1 MYSNALPGNFC
12 ICNELA
18 GIEKGVDSSMK
29 KLMEQIM
36 KFGAVGVICFFI
48 DYIVSFITFHIVMA
62 IGVFGE
68 NSFSIGSMIGSALGF
83 TVSVIVNYILSF
95 KFVFE
100 RKEDMNRK
108 AEFVIFII
116 LSVIG
121 LGLNQV
127 VMWICTV
134 PIYNNVEWVQQ
145 LLGYSL
151 AFTVAKIVA
160 TAIVM
165 VYNFVTRKIFLEKK

>member
-1 MYSNALPGNFC
+1 
-12 ICNELA
+12 
-18 GIEKGVDSSMK
+18 
-29 KLMEQIM
+29 M

-48 DYIVSFITFHIVMA
+48 DYIVSFVTFQIVMA
-62 IGVFGE
+62 IGIFGE
-68 NSFSIGSMIGSALGF
+68 NSFSTGSMIGSALGF

-108 AEFVIFII
+108 AEFVIFVV

-121 LGLNQV
+121 LGINQV

-134 PIYNNVEWVQQ
+134 PIYNHVEWLQQ

-151 AFTVAKIVA
+151 AFTIAKVIA

-165 VYNFVTRKIFLEKK
+165 VYNFITRKIFLEKK

>member
-1 MYSNALPGNFC
+1 MPCRAISAF
-12 ICNELA
+12 
-18 GIEKGVDSSMK
+18 EKGMDSKMK
-29 KLMEQIM
+29 KLVEQIM
-36 KFGAVGVICFFI
+36 KFGAVGFLCFFI
-48 DYIVSFITFHIVMA
+48 DYLVGLVVLHVMLGV
-62 IGVFGE
+62 GVFGE
-68 NSFSIGSMIGSALGF
+68 NSFSMGSQIGSALGF

-116 LSVIG
+116 LSIIG

-134 PIYNNVEWVQQ
+134 LVYNNVEWIQK
-145 LLGYSL
+145 LLGYGL
-151 AFTVAKIVA
+151 AFTGAKVIA

-165 VYNFVTRKIFLEKK
+165 VYNFITRKIFLEKK

>member
-1 MYSNALPGNFC
+1 MGS
-12 ICNELA
+12 
-18 GIEKGVDSSMK
+18 
-29 KLMEQIM
+29 Q
-36 KFGAVGVICFFI
+36 
-48 DYIVSFITFHIVMA
+48 
-62 IGVFGE
+62 
-68 NSFSIGSMIGSALGF
+68 IGSVLGF

-134 PIYNNVEWVQQ
+134 LVYNNVEWIQK
-145 LLGYSL
+145 LLGYGL
-151 AFTVAKIVA
+151 AFTVAKVIA

-165 VYNFVTRKIFLEKK
+165 VYNFITRKIFLEKK

>member
-1 MYSNALPGNFC
+1 
-12 ICNELA
+12 
-18 GIEKGVDSSMK
+18 MK

-36 KFGAVGVICFFI
+36 KFGAVGFLCFFI
-48 DYIVSFITFHIVMA
+48 DYIVGFVVLHIVLA
-62 IGVFGE
+62 IGMFGA
-68 NSFSIGSMIGSALGF
+68 NSFSIGSQIGSALGF

-127 VMWICTV
+127 IMWICTV
-134 PIYNNVEWVQQ
+134 LIYNNVEWIQQ

-151 AFTVAKIVA
+151 AFTAAKVVA

-165 VYNFVTRKIFLEKK
+165 VYNFITRKIFLEKK

>member
-1 MYSNALPGNFC
+1 MPCRAISAF
-12 ICNELA
+12 
-18 GIEKGVDSSMK
+18 EKGMDSKMK
-29 KLMEQIM
+29 KLVEQIM
-36 KFGAVGVICFFI
+36 KFGAVGFLCFFI
-48 DYIVSFITFHIVMA
+48 DYLVGLVVLHVVLGV
-62 IGVFGE
+62 GVFGE
-68 NSFSIGSMIGSALGF
+68 NSFSMGSQIGSALGF

-116 LSVIG
+116 LSIIG

-134 PIYNNVEWVQQ
+134 LVYNNVEWIQK
-145 LLGYSL
+145 LLGYGL
-151 AFTVAKIVA
+151 AFTVAKVIA

-165 VYNFVTRKIFLEKK
+165 VYNFITRKIFLEKK

>member
-1 MYSNALPGNFC
+1 
-12 ICNELA
+12 
-18 GIEKGVDSSMK
+18 MK
-29 KLMEQIM
+29 KLVEQIM
-36 KFGAVGVICFFI
+36 KFGAVGFLCFFI
-48 DYIVSFITFHIVMA
+48 DYLVGLVVLHVVLGV
-62 IGVFGE
+62 GVFGE
-68 NSFSIGSMIGSALGF
+68 NSFSMGSQIGSALGF

-134 PIYNNVEWVQQ
+134 LVYNNVEWIQK
-145 LLGYSL
+145 LLGYGL
-151 AFTVAKIVA
+151 AFTVAKVIA

-165 VYNFVTRKIFLEKK
+165 VYNFITRKIFLEKK

>member
-1 MYSNALPGNFC
+1 MDSN
-12 ICNELA
+12 
-18 GIEKGVDSSMK
+18 MK

-48 DYIVSFITFHIVMA
+48 DYIVSFIMFHIVMA
-62 IGVFGE
+62 IGIFRD

-121 LGLNQV
+121 LGLNQLI
-127 VMWICTV
+127 MWICTV
-134 PIYNNVEWVQQ
+134 PIYNHVEWIQQ
-145 LLGYSL
+145 LFGYSL
-151 AFTVAKIVA
+151 AFTAAKIVA

-165 VYNFVTRKIFLEKK
+165 VYNFITRKIFLEKK

>member
-1 MYSNALPGNFC
+1 
-12 ICNELA
+12 
-18 GIEKGVDSSMK
+18 MK

-62 IGVFGE
+62 IGVFGD

-134 PIYNNVEWVQQ
+134 PIYNNVEWLQR

>member
-1 MYSNALPGNFC
+1 MPCRAISAF
-12 ICNELA
+12 
-18 GIEKGVDSSMK
+18 EKGMDSKMK
-29 KLMEQIM
+29 KLVEQIM
-36 KFGAVGVICFFI
+36 KFGAVGFLCFFI
-48 DYIVSFITFHIVMA
+48 DYLVGLVVLHVVLGV
-62 IGVFGE
+62 GVFGE
-68 NSFSIGSMIGSALGF
+68 NSFSMGSQIGSALGF

-134 PIYNNVEWVQQ
+134 LVYNNVEWIQQ

-151 AFTVAKIVA
+151 AFTAAKIVA

-165 VYNFVTRKIFLEKK
+165 VYNFISRKIFLEKK

>member
-1 MYSNALPGNFC
+1 M
-12 ICNELA
+12 
-18 GIEKGVDSSMK
+18 SMK

-36 KFGAVGVICFFI
+36 KFGAVGFLCFFI
-48 DYIVSFITFHIVMA
+48 DYIVGFIVLHIVLA
-62 IGVFGE
+62 IGIFGE
-68 NSFSIGSMIGSALGF
+68 NSFSIGSQIGSALGF

-127 VMWICTV
+127 IMWICTV
-134 PIYNNVEWVQQ
+134 PIYNNVEWIQQ

-151 AFTVAKIVA
+151 AYTASKVVA
-160 TAIVM
+160 TAVVM
-165 VYNFVTRKIFLEKK
+165 VYNFITRKIFLEKK

>member
-1 MYSNALPGNFC
+1 
-12 ICNELA
+12 
-18 GIEKGVDSSMK
+18 MK

-36 KFGAVGVICFFI
+36 KFGAVGALCFFI
-48 DYIVSFITFHIVMA
+48 DFIVGFIVLHIILG
-62 IGVFGE
+62 IGLLGE
-68 NSFSIGSMIGSALGF
+68 NSFSIGSQIGSALGF

-127 VMWICTV
+127 IIWICTV
-134 PIYNNVEWVQQ
+134 PIYNNVEWIQQ

-151 AFTVAKIVA
+151 AYTAAKVVA

-165 VYNFVTRKIFLEKK
+165 VYNFITRKIFLEKR